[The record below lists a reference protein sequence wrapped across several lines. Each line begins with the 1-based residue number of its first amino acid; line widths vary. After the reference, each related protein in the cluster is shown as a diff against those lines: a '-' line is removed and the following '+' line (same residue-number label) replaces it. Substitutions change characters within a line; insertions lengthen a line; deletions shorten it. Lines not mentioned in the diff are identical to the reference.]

1 MALITLLALAS
12 RFDKVF
18 DIISQAILATL
29 ALRKVKTRINTN
41 KNQTNFAWIVLII
54 YGNKIIDLMTNQK
67 LFPIY
72 KNPIYTKIYTQ
83 QIPKQL
89 EKNYFSFQTLCDIF
103 LYLMEKN
110 IKMPKILAMA
120 LVILSI
126 LVF

>member
-72 KNPIYTKIYTQ
+72 KNPIYTKI
-83 QIPKQL
+83 
-89 EKNYFSFQTLCDIF
+89 
-103 LYLMEKN
+103 
-110 IKMPKILAMA
+110 
-120 LVILSI
+120 
-126 LVF
+126 